1 MSQQR
6 LNNAVIYKLVIARV
20 TTMHTGVVFTVLA
33 NMNFISP
40 CCCLVCKWLHL
51 GLLCNDDND
60 IGRRK

>member
-33 NMNFISP
+33 NVA